1 MSPTVIL
8 LGTFF
13 LLLILNVPIGWS
25 IGMAVV
31 VYMATGCPFGID
43 YIATTMFTACDSF
56 PLMAIPIF
64 ILAGALMEGGG
75 LSPRLIGFADS
86 LVGHL
91 RGGLAIVTVLACAF
105 FGAISGSSAATVA
118 TIGAIMV
125 PSMLKM
131 GYEKGFCFAL
141 IAASGCL
148 GVLIPPSIPMVTFGC
163 ATHTSLATMFL
174 GGFGPGILC
183 SLLLIISALII
194 CRKNGWQGN
203 GRRFSFKYVG
213 EAFVDAIWALLVPV
227 IILGGI
233 YGGFFTPTESAAVAV
248 VYALIVGK
256 FVYKELTLKK
266 LMAALSSSAVTTST
280 IMVIVGTATVMAR
293 MLTLLNIPTTLAN
306 TIANIT
312 GSRIVLL
319 LIMNVFLLFVGMV
332 MDSTPAILILAPILL
347 PIAKA
352 YGIDAINF
360 GLMMVLNIS
369 IGFLTPPVGLN
380 LFVAC
385 SLGDIEFPVLCRKLV
400 PFIFAMILSLLLVT
414 YIPAISTILPQ
425 IFMGYTPA

>member
-1 MSPTVIL
+1 MSSTAVL

-13 LLLILNVPIGWS
+13 VLLILNVPIGWS

-31 VYMATGCPFGID
+31 AYMVTGCPFGMD

-56 PLMAIPIF
+56 PLMAIPTF

-125 PSMLKM
+125 PSMIKM
-131 GYEKGFCFAL
+131 GYDKGFCFAL
-141 IAASGCL
+141 IAAAGCL

-163 ATHTSLATMFL
+163 ATQTSIATMFL

-183 SLLLIISALII
+183 AGMLIIAALII
-194 CRKNGWQGN
+194 CRRKGWQGN
-203 GRRFSFKYVG
+203 GRTFSIRYVG
-213 EAFVDAIWALLVPV
+213 KSFVDAIWALLVPV

-256 FVYKELTLKK
+256 FVYKELTVKK
-266 LMAALSSSAVTTST
+266 LVNALSSSAVTTST
-280 IMVIVGTATVMAR
+280 IMVIVGTATVLAR

-306 TIANIT
+306 AIASFT
-312 GSRIVLL
+312 SSRIVLL
-319 LIMNVFLLFVGMV
+319 LIMNLFLLFVGMV

-347 PIAKA
+347 PIAQS
-352 YGIDAINF
+352 YGVDPINF

-385 SLGDIEFPVLCRKLV
+385 SLGDIEFPVLCKKLV
-400 PFIFAMILSLLLVT
+400 PFIIAMVVALLLVT
-414 YIPAISTILPQ
+414 YVEPISTILPQ

>member
-1 MSPTVIL
+1 MTK
-8 LGTFF
+8 
-13 LLLILNVPIGWS
+13 
-25 IGMAVV
+25 
-31 VYMATGCPFGID
+31 
-43 YIATTMFTACDSF
+43 
-56 PLMAIPIF
+56 
-64 ILAGALMEGGG
+64 E
-75 LSPRLIGFADS
+75 
-86 LVGHL
+86 
-91 RGGLAIVTVLACAF
+91 
-105 FGAISGSSAATVA
+105 
-118 TIGAIMV
+118 
-125 PSMLKM
+125 
-131 GYEKGFCFAL
+131 E
-141 IAASGCL
+141 
-148 GVLIPPSIPMVTFGC
+148 
-163 ATHTSLATMFL
+163 
-174 GGFGPGILC
+174 
-183 SLLLIISALII
+183 
-194 CRKNGWQGN
+194 
-203 GRRFSFKYVG
+203 
-213 EAFVDAIWALLVPV
+213 
-227 IILGGI
+227 LGGI